1 MEIDAWKKFGRFI
14 KKNWFI
20 ALCAI
25 CVIFLIVFNAFRLRS
40 KFLETSLSS
49 CITLLVA
56 IIISY
61 LYSQKENNKRKQ
73 KDILLDLMMSIKNTI
88 SESSVCKIDP
98 TMDKSIITMRNRDI
112 GNKMDLLE
120 RYKNEFGFSED
131 FDGAKKQFEEYR
143 STIDNHIDDL
153 DYLSKSELELK
164 RPITLMDNKIFEAML
179 KLYK

>member
-1 MEIDAWKKFGRFI
+1 
-14 KKNWFI
+14 
-20 ALCAI
+20 
-25 CVIFLIVFNAFRLRS
+25 
-40 KFLETSLSS
+40 
-49 CITLLVA
+49 
-56 IIISY
+56 
-61 LYSQKENNKRKQ
+61 
-73 KDILLDLMMSIKNTI
+73 MSIKNTI